1 MTTTSPTRH
10 RARAERPLSAEAAA
24 LATGPAA
31 HPLHPDHTPTGQ
43 LAFGAFFQ
51 GVNSSTIWRLPAS
64 GDQVAWDSFEALVR
78 TAERGKFAAFFLGEG
93 LRLRE
98 HRGVPFELDVAGR
111 PDAQTLLAALAGVTE
126 RIGLVATQNTTYN
139 DPVDLARRLQTLD
152 LLSGGRAGWNIVTT
166 DNAWTGENFRR
177 GGYLDHADRYLHAE
191 AFVQVAGQYWR
202 GERIAHDGAHY
213 TVRAQGELPRSAQ
226 GSPVLFQAG
235 ASPDGQDFA
244 ARTADVIFSP
254 HGTLEAAAHFRRS
267 IVERTVAAGRDPAGV
282 KILPGA
288 EIILAA
294 TEAEAEE
301 KVRWVRD
308 QQVGPEQAIALLEQY
323 WGRDLSAFD
332 PDGPLPDVPPEV
344 AESGVTRGAGFQFAK
359 AEELTRTWREEATQK
374 GQSILEFARA
384 KAGARRGTFTGS
396 YDTVADRLEEFARL
410 GAIDGLNITPWL
422 IPSGLDDIVDELI
435 PRLQERGVYPSDYA
449 GSTLRENLGLPAV

>member
-1 MTTTSPTRH
+1 MTTAQFPTL
-10 RARAERPLSAEAAA
+10 ADSGLSAEAAA
-24 LATGPAA
+24 LATGTAE

-51 GVNSSTIWRLPAS
+51 GVNSSTIWRLPSS
-64 GDQVAWDSFEALVR
+64 GDQVAWESFESLVR

-98 HRGVPFELDVAGR
+98 HREVPFELDVAGR
-111 PDAQTLLAALAGVTE
+111 PDAQTLLAALAAATD

-191 AFVQVAGQYWR
+191 AFVEVAEQYWR
-202 GERIAHDGAHY
+202 GESISHDGAHY
-213 TVRAQGELPRSAQ
+213 SVRAQGDLPVSAQ
-226 GSPVLFQAG
+226 GRPVLFQAG
-235 ASPDGQDFA
+235 ASPAGQDFA

-254 HGTLEAAAHFRRS
+254 HGGLEAAVEFRRS
-267 IVERTVAAGRDPAGV
+267 ITERVVAAGRDPGSV

-288 EIILAA
+288 EIILAP

-308 QQVGPEQAIALLEQY
+308 LQVGPEQAIALLEQY
-323 WGRDLSAFD
+323 WGRDLSGFD
-332 PDGPLPDVPPEV
+332 PEGPLPDVAPEV
-344 AESGVTRGAGFQFAK
+344 SESGVTRGAGFQFAK
-359 AEELTRTWREEATQK
+359 AEELTRTWREEAAQK
-374 GQSILEFARA
+374 GQSILEFARE
-384 KAGARRGTFTGS
+384 KSGARRGAFTGS
-396 YDTVADRLEEFARL
+396 YDAVAERLVDFARL

-422 IPSGLDDIVDELI
+422 IPSGLDDIVDHLI
-435 PRLQERGVYPSDYA
+435 PRLQERGVYPADYA
-449 GSTLRENLGLPAV
+449 GATLRENLGLDPL

>member
-449 GSTLRENLGLPAV
+449 GS

>member
-1 MTTTSPTRH
+1 MTSTATSPT
-10 RARAERPLSAEAAA
+10 PLSAEAAA

-31 HPLHPDHTPTGQ
+31 HPLHPAHAPTGQ
-43 LAFGAFFQ
+43 LSFGVFFQ
-51 GVNSSTIWRLPAS
+51 GVNSSTIWRLPES
-64 GDQVAWDSFEALVR
+64 GDQVAWESFESLIR

-111 PDAQTLLAALAGVTE
+111 PDAQTLLAALASVTE
-126 RIGLVATQNTTYN
+126 RIGMVATQNTTSN

-191 AFVQVAGQYWR
+191 AFVRVAEQFWA
-202 GERIAHDGAHY
+202 GEQIHHDGAHY
-213 TVRAQGELPRSAQ
+213 SVRAQGDLPRSAQ
-226 GSPVLFQAG
+226 GRPVLFQAG
-235 ASPDGQDFA
+235 ASPAGQDFA

-254 HGTLEAAAHFRRS
+254 HGGLEAAVEFRRS
-267 IVERTVAAGRDPAGV
+267 VVERTIAAGRDANAV

-288 EIILAA
+288 EIVLAP

-301 KVRWVRD
+301 KIRWVRD
-308 QQVGPEQAIALLEQY
+308 LQIGPEQAIALLEQY
-323 WGRDLSAFD
+323 WGRDLSEFD

-344 AESGVTRGAGFQFAK
+344 SESGVTRGAGFQFAK
-359 AEELTRTWREEATQK
+359 AEELTRSWREEAAEK
-374 GQSILEFARA
+374 GQTILEFARV
-384 KAGARRGTFTGS
+384 KAGARRGSFSGS
-396 YDTVADRLEEFARL
+396 YETVADRLAEYARL

-435 PRLQERGVYPSDYA
+435 PRLQERGAYPADYA
-449 GSTLRENLGLPAV
+449 GTTLRENLGLPPF

>member
-1 MTTTSPTRH
+1 M
-10 RARAERPLSAEAAA
+10 
-24 LATGPAA
+24 
-31 HPLHPDHTPTGQ
+31 
-43 LAFGAFFQ
+43 
-51 GVNSSTIWRLPAS
+51 NSSTIWRLPAS

-254 HGTLEAAAHFRRS
+254 HGPLEAAAHFRRS

-359 AEELTRTWREEATQK
+359 AEELTRTWREEAAQK
-374 GQSILEFARA
+374 GQSILEFARVQ
-384 KAGARRGTFTGS
+384 AGARRGTFTGS

>member
-1 MTTTSPTRH
+1 MTTAPSLTPTE
-10 RARAERPLSAEAAA
+10 APLSSEAAA
-24 LATGPAA
+24 LATGPAE

-51 GVNSSTIWRLPAS
+51 GVNSSTIWRLPSS
-64 GDQVAWDSFEALVR
+64 GDQVAWESFEALVR

-111 PDAQTLLAALAGVTE
+111 PDAQTLLAALAAVTE

-177 GGYLDHADRYLHAE
+177 GGYLAHADRYVHAE
-191 AFVQVAGQYWR
+191 AFVQIAEQYWR
-202 GERIAHDGAHY
+202 GEQITHDGPHY
-213 TVRAQGELPRSAQ
+213 SVRAQGELPRSPQ
-226 GSPVLFQAG
+226 GQPVLFQAG
-235 ASPDGQDFA
+235 ASPTGQDFA

-254 HGTLEAAAHFRRS
+254 HGSLEAAVEFRRS
-267 IVERTVAAGRDPAGV
+267 IVERTVAAGRDAGSV

-288 EIILAA
+288 EVVLAP
-294 TEAEAEE
+294 TEAEAEA
-301 KVRWVRD
+301 KIRWVRD
-308 QQVGPEQAIALLEQY
+308 LQIGPEQAIALLEQY

-344 AESGVTRGAGFQFAK
+344 VESGVTRGAGFQFAK
-359 AEELTRTWREEATQK
+359 AEELTRAWREEAAEK
-374 GQSILEFARA
+374 GQSILEFART
-384 KAGARRGTFTGS
+384 KAGARRGTFSGS
-396 YDTVADRLEEFARL
+396 YDAVADRLVEFARL

-422 IPSGLDDIVDELI
+422 IPSGLDDIVDHLI
-435 PRLQERGVYPSDYA
+435 PRLQERGVYPADYA
-449 GSTLRENLGLPAV
+449 GATLRENLGLPPV

>member
-1 MTTTSPTRH
+1 MH
-10 RARAERPLSAEAAA
+10 
-24 LATGPAA
+24 PA
-31 HPLHPDHTPTGQ
+31 HTPTGQ
-43 LAFGAFFQ
+43 LAFGVFFQ
-51 GVNSSTIWRLPAS
+51 GVNSSTIWRLPES
-64 GDQVAWDSFEALVR
+64 GDQVAFESFETLAR
-78 TAERGKFAAFFLGEG
+78 TAERGRFAAFFLGEG

-126 RIGLVATQNTTYN
+126 HIGLVATQNTTYN

-152 LLSGGRAGWNIVTT
+152 LLSGGRAGWNVVTT

-177 GGYLDHADRYLHAE
+177 GGYLDHADRYVHAE
-191 AFVQVAGQYWR
+191 AFVQVAEQYWR
-202 GERIAHDGAHY
+202 GAPIAHDGAHY
-213 TVRAQGELPRSAQ
+213 SVRAQGELPRSAQ
-226 GSPVLFQAG
+226 GRPVLFQAG
-235 ASPDGQDFA
+235 ASPAGQDFA

-254 HGTLEAAAHFRRS
+254 HGTLEAASEFRRA
-267 IVERTVAAGRDPAGV
+267 IVERTVAAGRDPGSV

-308 QQVGPEQAIALLEQY
+308 LQIGPEQAIALLEQY

-344 AESGVTRGAGFQFAK
+344 SESGVTRGAGFQFAK
-359 AEELTRTWREEATQK
+359 AEELTRSWREEAAAK
-374 GQSILEFARA
+374 GLSILEFARA
-384 KAGARRGTFTGS
+384 KSGARRGEFTGS
-396 YDTVADRLEEFARL
+396 YDAVADRLAEFARM

-422 IPSGLDDIVDELI
+422 VPSGIDDIVDHLV
-435 PRLQERGVYPSDYA
+435 PRLQERGVYPAEYA
-449 GSTLRENLGLPAV
+449 GSTLRENLGLPPV

>member
-1 MTTTSPTRH
+1 MTTATAPGRSG
-10 RARAERPLSAEAAA
+10 APLSAEAAA
-24 LATGPAA
+24 LATGPAE
-31 HPLHPDHTPTGQ
+31 HPLHPAHTPTGQ
-43 LAFGAFFQ
+43 LSFGVFFQ
-51 GVNSSTIWRLPAS
+51 GVNSSTIWRLPES
-64 GDQVAWDSFEALVR
+64 GDQVARESFEALAR
-78 TAERGKFAAFFLGEG
+78 TAERGLFSAFFLGEG

-152 LLSGGRAGWNIVTT
+152 LLSGGRAGWNVVTT

-177 GGYLDHADRYLHAE
+177 GGYLDHADRYTHAE
-191 AFVQVAGQYWR
+191 AFVQVAEQYWR
-202 GERIAHDGAHY
+202 GEQVAHDGAHY
-213 TVRAQGELPRSAQ
+213 AVRASGDLPRSPQ
-226 GSPVLFQAG
+226 GRPVLFQAG
-235 ASPDGQDFA
+235 ASPAGQDFA

-254 HGTLEAAAHFRRS
+254 HGALAAAVEFRRS
-267 IVERTVAAGRDPAGV
+267 IVERTVAAGRDPGSV

-288 EIILAA
+288 EIILAP

-308 QQVGPEQAIALLEQY
+308 LQIGPEQAIALLEQY
-323 WGRDLSAFD
+323 WGRDLSDFD

-344 AESGVTRGAGFQFAK
+344 EESGVTRGAGFQFAK
-359 AEELTRTWREEATQK
+359 AEELTRAWREEAAEK
-374 GQSILEFARA
+374 GQSILEFARGR
-384 KAGARRGTFTGS
+384 AGARRGEFTGS
-396 YDTVADRLEEFARL
+396 YDAVADRLAEFARL

-422 IPSGLDDIVDELI
+422 IPSGIDDIVDHLV
-435 PRLQERGVYPSDYA
+435 PRLQERGVYPTEYA
-449 GSTLRENLGLPAV
+449 GATLRENLGLPPV